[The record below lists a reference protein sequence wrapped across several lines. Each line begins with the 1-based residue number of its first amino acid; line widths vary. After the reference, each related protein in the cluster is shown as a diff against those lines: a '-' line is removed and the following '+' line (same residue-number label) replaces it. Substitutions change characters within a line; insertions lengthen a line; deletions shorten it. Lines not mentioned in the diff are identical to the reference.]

1 MDIETMRLIAVGVF
15 FATIIFM
22 VINALLSK
30 H

>member
-15 FATIIFM
+15 FVTIIFM